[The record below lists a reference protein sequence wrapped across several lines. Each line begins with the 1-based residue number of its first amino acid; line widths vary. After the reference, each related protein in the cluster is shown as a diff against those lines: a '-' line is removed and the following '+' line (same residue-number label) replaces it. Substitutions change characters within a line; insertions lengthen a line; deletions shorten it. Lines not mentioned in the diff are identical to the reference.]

1 VAVGAAGA
9 QDAPGARARV
19 VPNDNRRPAGRTEGG
34 ERVVRLVAR
43 MAEWHPGGDERPSLP
58 WPVFAEEG
66 GPPTSPGPLVRVTT
80 GTPVRATIRNGIAR
94 PIAVFGLGATRGASG
109 DSLLIAPGEVA
120 ETRFVAGAP
129 GLHYYLARTQ
139 PAHYPGGTFEGSL
152 HGALVIDSAGATGEP
167 RDRILVIAGAG
178 LEDSST
184 VSGLTPNTALTING
198 VEWPH
203 TERFDVAQ
211 GDTLRW
217 RWVNL
222 TDLDHPMH
230 LHGFHFR
237 VDARG
242 DGVRD
247 TALAP
252 ARRWLAVTERVAP
265 GATLATTWSPERP
278 GNWIFH
284 CHLAS
289 HMAPQRVL
297 DTPLAERGVAHAGH
311 GPRGPGLGHAMAGLV
326 LGIRVRPAAAA
337 APADMRAARP
347 IRLLVRSRPRTLGEL
362 PGYAYVLG
370 GSAAEG
376 DPAAMPVPGPTLV
389 LTRGEPV
396 AVTIVNRSHEPAAVH
411 WHGIELESFPDGV
424 PGWSGEGERILPAIA
439 PGDSLTVR
447 FTPPRAGTFMYHS
460 HFNEGQQIASGL
472 YGPIV
477 VLAPGERWD
486 PATDR
491 VLVFSDAA
499 PFVNFVRDPAPP
511 ILINGRLAPP
521 PLELRA
527 GTTYRLRLV
536 NIPAEFD
543 TRVALLDGDV
553 PVRWRLVAKDGATLP
568 AHLATERPAELRFFP
583 GEIHDYTF
591 TPERRGELTLRVWRR
606 SRAKADTRVPVRVR

>member
-1 VAVGAAGA
+1 
-9 QDAPGARARV
+9 
-19 VPNDNRRPAGRTEGG
+19 
-34 ERVVRLVAR
+34 
-43 MAEWHPGGDERPSLP
+43 
-58 WPVFAEEG
+58 
-66 GPPTSPGPLVRVTT
+66 
-80 GTPVRATIRNGIAR
+80 
-94 PIAVFGLGATRGASG
+94 
-109 DSLLIAPGEVA
+109 
-120 ETRFVAGAP
+120 
-129 GLHYYLARTQ
+129 
-139 PAHYPGGTFEGSL
+139 
-152 HGALVIDSAGATGEP
+152 
-167 RDRILVIAGAG
+167 
-178 LEDSST
+178 
-184 VSGLTPNTALTING
+184 
-198 VEWPH
+198 
-203 TERFDVAQ
+203 
-211 GDTLRW
+211 
-217 RWVNL
+217 
-222 TDLDHPMH
+222 
-230 LHGFHFR
+230 
-237 VDARG
+237 
-242 DGVRD
+242 
-247 TALAP
+247 
-252 ARRWLAVTERVAP
+252 
-265 GATLATTWSPERP
+265 
-278 GNWIFH
+278 
-284 CHLAS
+284 
-289 HMAPQRVL
+289 
-297 DTPLAERGVAHAGH
+297 
-311 GPRGPGLGHAMAGLV
+311 
-326 LGIRVRPAAAA
+326 
-337 APADMRAARP
+337 
-347 IRLLVRSRPRTLGEL
+347 
-362 PGYAYVLG
+362 
-370 GSAAEG
+370 
-376 DPAAMPVPGPTLV
+376 MPVPGPTLV